1 MPEVSFFVFPFLPV
15 WVIEGLLYGSEP
27 SKSLNAYA
35 AENGRIRKEQGI
47 MAVVIQLV
55 LLVIG
60 FVLLVKGADWF
71 VEGASRLA
79 EKFGIPQLVIGLTIV
94 AMGTSLPEAAVSV
107 SAALKGSAEI
117 TIGNIVGSN
126 IMNVLLILGITSV
139 ITPIAVQ
146 KSTVKYEIPF
156 VIIVSALLMGIGL
169 TDHVVSRGDGV
180 LLWVLMI
187 CYLLYLLR
195 MAKNGGDM
203 PGEETKQEEMPVWK
217 MLLFIVGGGVMI
229 VVGSDVAVDAATE
242 LARIFGMSERLIG
255 LTIVAFG
262 TSLPELVT
270 SATAAIKG
278 KADIAVGNIV
288 GSNIFNI
295 LFVVGTSALITPVVY
310 AADFMVDSIMCIVS
324 AVLLWV
330 LVFKKHR
337 LGRAGGACM
346 LAGYAAYF
354 VYLLR

>member
-1 MPEVSFFVFPFLPV
+1 
-15 WVIEGLLYGSEP
+15 
-27 SKSLNAYA
+27 
-35 AENGRIRKEQGI
+35 
-47 MAVVIQLV
+47 MAVVIQLI
-55 LLVIG
+55 LLAVG

-71 VEGASRLA
+71 VEGASKLA
-79 EKFGIPQLVIGLTIV
+79 ERFGIPQLVIGLTIV

-139 ITPIAVQ
+139 ITPITVQ
-146 KSTVKYEIPF
+146 KSTVRYELPF
-156 VIIVSALLMGIGL
+156 VVVISVLLSGIGL
-169 TDHVVSRGDGV
+169 TDNEVGRADGV
-180 LLWVLMI
+180 ILWILLI
-187 CYLLYLLR
+187 GYLLYLLR
-195 MAKNGGDM
+195 MAKAGAGI
-203 PGEETKQEEMPVWK
+203 PGEEVEETGSMPVWK
-217 MLLFIVGGGVMI
+217 MLLLIVAGGLMI
-229 VVGSDVAVDAATE
+229 VIGSDVAVDAATE

-270 SATAAIKG
+270 SATAALKG

-310 AADFMVDSIMCIVS
+310 VADFMVDSIVCIAS
-324 AVLLWV
+324 SILLWV
-330 LVFKKHR
+330 LVLGKHR
-337 LGRAGGACM
+337 LGRVGGACM
-346 LAGYAAYF
+346 LAGYAVYF
-354 VYLLR
+354 VYLLG